1 MTYPA
6 CNYLY
11 LGPQS
16 KPVEAPR
23 QGQSPGGL
31 GLRITRPLAM
41 LQAFLQL
48 SSSFGLFWSV
58 AGSGF
63 PALVLGRGGLFPPDQ
78 ARTVGF
84 VLPFLCCP
92 ISAFLLRM
100 KTEQG
105 VRRLG
110 CMPERPWLVIW
121 WHVSHDTTGKP
132 RPEAC
137 GVTRLAGLPRLSW
150 G

>member
-1 MTYPA
+1 MRKSCRAALSTSEAMSPEHEGGILIALCLSCLGFYSKGVLGSSLIYPA
-6 CNYLY
+6 CDYLY

-23 QGQSPGGL
+23 PGQSPGSL
-31 GLRITRPLAM
+31 GLRITRPLTM

-84 VLPFLCCP
+84 VLPSLCCP

-105 VRRLG
+105 LEG
-110 CMPERPWLVIW
+110 
-121 WHVSHDTTGKP
+121 
-132 RPEAC
+132 
-137 GVTRLAGLPRLSW
+137 
-150 G
+150 